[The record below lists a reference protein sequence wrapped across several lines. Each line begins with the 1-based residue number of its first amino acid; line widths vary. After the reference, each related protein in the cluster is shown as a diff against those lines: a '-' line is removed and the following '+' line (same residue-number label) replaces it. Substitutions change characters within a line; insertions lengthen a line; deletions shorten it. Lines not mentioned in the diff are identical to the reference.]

1 MSLRDGDDW
10 LVVAS
15 AKGAPHDSAWAIN
28 LRAHPDIE
36 IDAPVDGTVRTLAV
50 RATELDGDEHEAAFA
65 RFAAQAPAFPTY
77 QRRAD
82 RRLPVM
88 RLSPRPAPEEV

>member
-1 MSLRDGDDW
+1 MRPST
-10 LVVAS
+10 
-15 AKGAPHDSAWAIN
+15 
-28 LRAHPDIE
+28 
-36 IDAPVDGTVRTLAV
+36 TVRTLAV

-88 RLSPRPAPEEV
+88 RLSPLPAPEEV